1 MSSIHTPLCDMFE
14 IEHPIVMAGMSL
26 GMDDAMPSPP
36 KLAAAV
42 TNAGGLGV
50 MGCGSRK
57 PETIDWCIREFKKLS
72 SGPFGID
79 LLLPVTMGTGAKT
92 ETKAEIRGRLERD
105 YPKHVAFVKDLVKE
119 YDLPEIDLDDSEEE
133 AMTQDLLK
141 KEFEVVLDHKVPV
154 FVAGLGDPSW
164 VVPLARAQGMKV
176 GGVVGAVRHA
186 QRQKEAD
193 VDFMVAQ
200 GTEGGGHTGNIA
212 TFPLVPQVVD
222 AAAPLPVLAAG
233 GIGNGRQ
240 IAASFVLGAQ
250 AVWIGSAFLVAE
262 ENEIPL
268 EHQEQIIKGS
278 SPDFSLSK
286 YRTGKQSRSFKSP
299 IKDAWA
305 VSGLDPLPMPL
316 QGILMEPVYKAS
328 RSIGIMDLDTATAGQ
343 VGGMITERKPAKDIV
358 DRLVAETHEALEKMK
373 PLVN

>member
-1 MSSIHTPLCDMFE
+1 MANIHTSLCDMFG
-14 IEHPIVMAGMSL
+14 IEQPIVMAGMSL
-26 GMDDAMPSPP
+26 GLDDAMPSPP
-36 KLAAAV
+36 RLAAAV

-57 PETIDWCIREFKKLS
+57 PETIDWCIREFKKHS
-72 SGPFGID
+72 SGPLGID
-79 LLLPVTMGTGAKT
+79 LLLPVTMGTGSNP
-92 ETKAEIRGRLERD
+92 ETKAEVRARLEKD
-105 YPKHVAFVKDLVKE
+105 YPKHVAFVKEMVQE
-119 YDLPEIDLDDSEEE
+119 YNLPEIDLDDAEEE
-133 AMTQDLLK
+133 AMTAELLK

-164 VVPLARAQGMKV
+164 VVPLARKQGMKV

-186 QRQKEAD
+186 ERQKAAG
-193 VDFMVAQ
+193 VDFIIAQ

-222 AAAPLPVLAAG
+222 TASPIPVLAAG

-250 AVWIGSAFLVAE
+250 AAWIGSAFLVAE
-262 ENEIPL
+262 ENDIPI
-268 EHQEQIIKGS
+268 EHQQQILDGNS
-278 SPDFSLSK
+278 GDFTLSK
-286 YRTGKQSRSFKSP
+286 YRTGKQSRSYKSP
-299 IKDAWA
+299 VKDAWA

-328 RSIGIMDLDTATAGQ
+328 RSIGMMHLDTATAGQ
-343 VGGMITERKPAKDIV
+343 VAGLVTERKPAKDIV
-358 DRLVAETHEALEKMK
+358 DRLVAETHEALDNMK
-373 PLVN
+373 SFMS